1 MILEKRITINS
12 VMLNTSPR
20 FRKQT
25 LQFLPECLVE
35 ISNSKNFN
43 YSGQK
48 LKSAYL
54 IDIVHNMLLKYYFKK
69 ENIFTLSSVILKDKY
84 GHLYNYYINF
94 LKEKELIF
102 LKKNYFAGKN
112 SRMYALSPKILSGK
126 ILRYEN
132 CDKFLI
138 RKYISKHLQF

>member
-1 MILEKRITINS
+1 MILEKKITINS

-69 ENIFTLSSVILKDKY
+69 ENIFTLSSVILNLLESFTKC
-84 GHLYNYYINF
+84 F
-94 LKEKELIF
+94 
-102 LKKNYFAGKN
+102 
-112 SRMYALSPKILSGK
+112 
-126 ILRYEN
+126 
-132 CDKFLI
+132 
-138 RKYISKHLQF
+138 